1 MKGDDHLIYTNGG
14 TTISATITV
23 ASAAYKDGVTDTL
36 WHPAITLTFD
46 REITDAE
53 IAALLAGAA
62 TIHQDDGRYLTIY
75 TLDGRRIRYHPTS
88 VTLPYTGRR
97 VEDSPTGL
105 QQQITDADL
114 ALMAAQ
120 QQITDNDLEA
130 LGGTA
135 T

>member
-1 MKGDDHLIYTNGG
+1 MVYTNDGAA
-14 TTISATITV
+14 ISATITV
-23 ASAAYKDGVTDTL
+23 ASAAYKDGITDTL

-46 REITDAE
+46 HEVSDAE
-53 IAALLAGAA
+53 LAAQLAGASA
-62 TIHQDDGRYLTIY
+62 IYQDDGTYRTAY

-130 LGGTA
+130 LGGAA